1 MAHLRSMAA
10 DLARLLSA
18 VAAPIYVLNDERRI
32 IYANSA
38 CAEWLAISLEEF
50 VGQSTAYHSSPTA
63 EAGALKAAGL
73 CPPPEVLSGR
83 RMRAIVACDRGQGQL
98 SRRRAEFIPLGV
110 KDEEVVAIL
119 ALVEPI
125 DLPAGVETSANDFDD
140 DAAESAALHE
150 RLRRLHGQLR
160 APWQMDR
167 LVGESPAM
175 ARVRAQVQLAWSSGA
190 SVAIVGQQGSGR
202 QHVAKAIHYGQ
213 RAAEIGD
220 LVPLACSGLSA
231 ELLRSEIEAVVRQ
244 PEQPEQPVGRPV
256 TTLLLNEVDE
266 LPGEVQAALADLLA
280 GDSLSPRIIATSSG
294 ELGDL
299 AARGL
304 FRRELAAQ
312 LSTIEIHLPPLTE
325 RREDVPLLAQMF
337 LEEFNAEGERQLQG
351 FSPEALDQLA
361 AYSWPGNIDE
371 LSAMVREAHRAAEGR
386 LISPRDLP
394 QRIYL
399 AAAAER
405 HPRRKDEPI
414 DLDKFLAGIEL
425 ELIQRALRRAKGNK
439 TKAAK
444 LLGLTRPRLYRRLVQ
459 LGLEKEA

>member
-1 MAHLRSMAA
+1 M
-10 DLARLLSA
+10 
-18 VAAPIYVLNDERRI
+18 
-32 IYANSA
+32 
-38 CAEWLAISLEEF
+38 
-50 VGQSTAYHSSPTA
+50 
-63 EAGALKAAGL
+63 
-73 CPPPEVLSGR
+73 
-83 RMRAIVACDRGQGQL
+83 
-98 SRRRAEFIPLGV
+98 SRRCAEFIPLGV
-110 KDEEVVAIL
+110 EGEEFVAIL

-125 DLPAGVETSANDFDD
+125 DLPAGVETSANDFGD

-150 RLRRLHGQLR
+150 RLRRLHSQLR

-175 ARVRAQVQLAWSSGA
+175 TRVRAQVQLAWTSGVR
-190 SVAIVGQQGSGR
+190 VAIVGQQGSGR

-213 RAAEIGD
+213 PAAEIGD
-220 LVPLACSGLSA
+220 LVPLACSSLSA
-231 ELLRSEIEAVVRQ
+231 ELLRSEIEALVRQ
-244 PEQPEQPVGRPV
+244 LEQPAGRPV
-256 TTLLLNEVDE
+256 TTLLLNDVHE

-280 GDSLSPRIIATSSG
+280 GDSLSPRIIATSVG

-304 FRRELAAQ
+304 FRRDLAAQ
-312 LSTIEIHLPPLTE
+312 LSTIEIHLPPLAE
-325 RREDVPLLAQMF
+325 RREDVPLLAQTF

-351 FSPEALDQLA
+351 FSPETLDQLA

-399 AAAAER
+399 TAAAER

>member
-32 IYANSA
+32 IYANPA

-50 VGQSTAYHSSPTA
+50 VGQSTAYHSSPTV
-63 EAGALKAAGL
+63 EPGALKAAGL

-83 RMRAIVACDRGQGQL
+83 RMRAIVACDRGQSQF

-110 KDEEVVAIL
+110 EGEEFVAIL

-125 DLPAGVETSANDFDD
+125 DLPAGVETSADDVGD

-150 RLRRLHGQLR
+150 RLRRLHSQLR

-175 ARVRAQVQLAWSSGA
+175 TRVRAQVQLAWTSGA
-190 SVAIVGQQGSGR
+190 SVVIVGPQGSGR

-213 RAAEIGD
+213 PAAEIGD
-220 LVPLACSGLSA
+220 LVPLACSSLSA
-231 ELLRSEIEAVVRQ
+231 ELLRSEIEALVRQ
-244 PEQPEQPVGRPV
+244 LEQAAGRPV
-256 TTLLLNEVDE
+256 TTLLLNDVQE

-280 GDSLSPRIIATSSG
+280 GDSLPLRIIATSAG
-294 ELGDL
+294 QLGDL

-304 FRRELAAQ
+304 FRRDLAAQ
-312 LSTIEIHLPPLTE
+312 LSTIEIHLPPLAE

-371 LSAMVREAHRAAEGR
+371 LSAMVREAHCARGGPAHQPA
-386 LISPRDLP
+386 
-394 QRIYL
+394 
-399 AAAAER
+399 
-405 HPRRKDEPI
+405 
-414 DLDKFLAGIEL
+414 
-425 ELIQRALRRAKGNK
+425 
-439 TKAAK
+439 
-444 LLGLTRPRLYRRLVQ
+444 
-459 LGLEKEA
+459 

>member
-32 IYANSA
+32 IYANPA
-38 CAEWLAISLEEF
+38 CAEWLAISPEEF
-50 VGQSTAYHSSPTA
+50 IGQSTAYHSSPTV
-63 EAGALKAAGL
+63 EPSGLKAAGL
-73 CPPPEVLSGR
+73 CPPPEVLAGR
-83 RMRAIVACDRGQGQL
+83 RMPAIVACDRGQGQL

-110 KDEEVVAIL
+110 EGEEFVAIL
-119 ALVEPI
+119 AMVEPI
-125 DLPAGVETSANDFDD
+125 DLPPGAEATAEDVDD

-150 RLRRLHGQLR
+150 RLLRLHSQLR

-175 ARVRAQVQLAWSSGA
+175 TRVRAQVQLAWTSGA
-190 SVAIVGQQGSGR
+190 RVAIVGQQGSGR
-202 QHVAKAIHYGQ
+202 QHVAKAIHYGHP
-213 RAAEIGD
+213 AAEIGD
-220 LVPLACSGLSA
+220 LVPLACSSLSA
-231 ELLRSEIEAVVRQ
+231 ELLRSEIEAHVRQ
-244 PEQPEQPVGRPV
+244 PQQPAGRPV
-256 TTLLLNEVDE
+256 TTLLLNEVHE

-280 GDSLSPRIIATSSG
+280 GDWLSSRIIATSAG

-304 FRRELAAQ
+304 FRRDLAAQ
-312 LSTIEIHLPPLTE
+312 LSTIEIHLPPLAE

-337 LEEFNAEGERQLQG
+337 LEDFNAEGERQLQG
-351 FSPEALDQLA
+351 LSPEALDQLA

-371 LSAMVREAHRAAEGR
+371 LSAMVREAHRNAEGR